1 MKLSHPPDTIIP
13 GHQMRVVL
21 GADPLFQPATG
32 IGNYTRNLASHLLA
46 LKLVDELTLYA
57 SGALITG
64 ERLDSLI
71 DSSHESA
78 PGQRSHPASASNGG
92 LLYTLRNYL
101 TSHRWAL
108 RAYQSL
114 MPLVDRARLHPYR
127 DAVFHSPNYLLPAF
141 AGPTVVTIH
150 DLSIQRYP
158 QYHPAKRVRFL
169 DARIKD
175 AAANATHI
183 ITDSTCVRAEILEH
197 FGIDA
202 ARVTAIPLAAGEQF
216 KPRTEEDCRAVLEA
230 LNIRYKK
237 FFFFASTI
245 EPRKN
250 LLRICAA
257 YRALRAAGKT
267 DWPIIFAGGA
277 GWKSDAEH
285 QDIQSLV
292 QRGWAQYLG
301 FVDAATLPI
310 LYSAAGA
317 LVFPSIYEGFGLP
330 ALEAQQ
336 SGTRVVTSRG
346 SAMAEFSSEHDLLVD
361 PLEVDS
367 LIEGMASAVESES
380 LVYGSALQSSGSEL
394 SWQNTARLT
403 ADVYEKV
410 LGASP

>member
-1 MKLSHPPDTIIP
+1 MPEQQP
-13 GHQMRVVL
+13 RVVL

-32 IGNYTRNLASHLLA
+32 IGNYTRHLASNLLA
-46 LKLVDELTLYA
+46 LQLVEALTLYA
-57 SGALITG
+57 NGVALPG
-64 ERLDSLI
+64 ERLASII
-71 DSSHESA
+71 DPPTESV
-78 PGQRSHPASASNGG
+78 PGQGSHRTSATGAG
-92 LLYTLRNYL
+92 LLSTLRGPL
-101 TSHRWAL
+101 ASRGWAL
-108 RAYQSL
+108 RAYQIL
-114 MPLVDRARLHPYR
+114 MPMIDRVRLHAHR

-158 QYHPAKRVRFL
+158 RYHPAGRVRFL

-183 ITDSTCVRAEILEH
+183 ITDSNCVKAEILEH
-197 FGIDA
+197 FGLNET
-202 ARVTAIPLAAGEQF
+202 RVTAIPLAAGEQF
-216 KPRTEEDCRAVLEA
+216 RPRSEEDCHAVLEA
-230 LNIRYKK
+230 LKIRYKE

-257 YRALRAAGKT
+257 YKALREAGKT
-267 DWPIIFAGGA
+267 DWPIIFVGGA
-277 GWKSDAEH
+277 GWKSEAEH
-285 QDIQSLV
+285 QEIQSLV

-310 LYSAAGA
+310 LYSAASA

-336 SGTRVVTSRG
+336 SGTRVITSCG
-346 SAMAEFSSEHDLLVD
+346 SAMAEFASEHDLLVD

-367 LIEGMASAVESES
+367 LIEAMDTVVERV
-380 LVYGSALQSSGSEL
+380 LADDGRPLQFAGSGL
-394 SWQNTARLT
+394 SWQKTARLT
-403 ADVYEKV
+403 AEVYKKV
-410 LGASP
+410 LAARH

>member
-1 MKLSHPPDTIIP
+1 MPEHHI
-13 GHQMRVVL
+13 RVVL

-32 IGNYTRNLASHLLA
+32 IGNYTRHLASNLLA
-46 LKLVDELTLYA
+46 LQLLEELTLYA
-57 SGALITG
+57 NGALIPG
-64 ERLDSLI
+64 ERLAALI
-71 DSSHESA
+71 DSSVESNS
-78 PGQRSHPASASNGG
+78 GQRSQPTHAKTGGVLSAVRSYLASQ
-92 LLYTLRNYL
+92 
-101 TSHRWAL
+101 RWAL
-108 RAYQSL
+108 GAYQSL
-114 MPLVDRARLHPYR
+114 MPLVDRIRLHAYR
-127 DAVFHSPNYLLPAF
+127 DAVFHSPNYLLPRF
-141 AGPTVVTIH
+141 AGPTVVTSH

-158 QYHPAKRVRFL
+158 QYHPAERVRFL

-175 AAANATHI
+175 AAASATHI
-183 ITDSTCVRAEILEH
+183 ITDSHCVKTEILEH
-197 FGIDA
+197 FGMSG

-216 KPRTEEDCRAVLEA
+216 KPRSEEDCRAVLEA
-230 LNIRYKK
+230 LKIKYKQ

-257 YRALRAAGKT
+257 YKALRAAGKT
-267 DWPIIFAGGA
+267 DWPIIFVGGA
-277 GWKSDAEH
+277 GWKSEAEH
-285 QDIQSLV
+285 QEIQSLV

-346 SAMAEFSSEHDLLVD
+346 SAMAEFANEHDLLVD

-367 LIEGMASAVESES
+367 LIEGMASAVVLAGDGRALESHD
-380 LVYGSALQSSGSEL
+380 SGL

-403 ADVYEKV
+403 ADVYKKA

>member
-1 MKLSHPPDTIIP
+1 MPE
-13 GHQMRVVL
+13 HQPRVVL

-32 IGNYTRNLASHLLA
+32 IGNYTRYLASNLLA
-46 LKLVDELTLYA
+46 LQLVEVLTLYA
-57 SGALITG
+57 NGVALRG
-64 ERLDSLI
+64 ERLASII
-71 DSSHESA
+71 DPPPESA
-78 PGQRSHPASASNGG
+78 PGLSAHRTSASTAG
-92 LLYTLRNYL
+92 LLSTLRGYL
-101 TSHRWAL
+101 ASRGWAL
-108 RAYQSL
+108 RAYQTL
-114 MPLVDRARLHPYR
+114 MPALDRVRLHAYR

-158 QYHPAKRVRFL
+158 QYHPPERVRFL

-183 ITDSTCVRAEILEH
+183 ITDSNCVRAEILGH
-197 FGIDA
+197 FGLDET
-202 ARVTAIPLAAGEQF
+202 RVTARPLAAGEQF
-216 KPRTEEDCRAVLEA
+216 RPRSEEECRAVLEA
-230 LNIRYKK
+230 LKIRYKR

-257 YRALRAAGKT
+257 YKALREARKT
-267 DWPIIFAGGA
+267 DWPIVFVGGA
-277 GWKSDAEH
+277 GWKSEAEH
-285 QDIQSLV
+285 EEIQSLV

-301 FVDAATLPI
+301 FVDAATLPV

-336 SGTRVVTSRG
+336 SGTRVITSRG
-346 SAMAEFSSEHDLLVD
+346 SAMAEFASEQDLLVD

-367 LIEGMASAVESES
+367 LIEGMASAVALESAGDGRVLES
-380 LVYGSALQSSGSEL
+380 AGSGL

-403 ADVYEKV
+403 ADVYKKA
-410 LGASP
+410 LRASS